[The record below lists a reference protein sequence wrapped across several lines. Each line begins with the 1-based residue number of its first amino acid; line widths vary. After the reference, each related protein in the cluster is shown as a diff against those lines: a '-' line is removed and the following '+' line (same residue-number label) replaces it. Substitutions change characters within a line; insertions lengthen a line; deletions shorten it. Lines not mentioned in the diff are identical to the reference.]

1 MNSLSAWA
9 ALVLVAVGLTLV
21 AYHFSLSALR
31 VTAAVAALATAAYLT
46 WYGLGHFASPAGS
59 LSDAFTRGADAL
71 IVSLVPAG
79 RVAPG
84 HDVPGPGQIGWLV
97 IIVLLVI
104 GYRELEAWSLHW
116 QARSL
121 DTSALSQD
129 RQDDAPGGRRGA
141 MTDKERHDRL
151 VAELKFRLPAVE
163 VRSPSIFPGGS
174 RSGGLASIAEAS
186 GIDGSGLA
194 AAVIRFFGMLWPRP
208 RQLQVR
214 VWVEPAPGQVQAD
227 GITRVTVDLEDPRT
241 GASIASKT
249 LAASNLDDAASVVAG
264 YVARNIFVN
273 DPTAPPWCT
282 GAADGRDL
290 AAMLLARQVRIYPE
304 SEDTVKNARSTQIQ
318 ILKNAA
324 GSSLCAG
331 VVRYELAQ
339 LHDLEGEHVPALLLH
354 ATNRER
360 YPRFY
365 RGRFRLAMSMKMVAS
380 RGEEIGVAEAAEL
393 REALKILCRCGVT
406 KACGH
411 QVWPGHGEMP
421 AWLRAEL
428 LDAARQELRAIR
440 RHLLF
445 WPVVWQSFWHRDER
459 GILKPYLRLP
469 YRQAFHDGICVAL
482 LDVAVRQALLAG
494 QDGDRTARPPAAAGL
509 PHSRALM
516 RIAAAIAGDSSAV
529 ADHLGLR
536 PVKPGRGHAPM
547 VRRLG
552 TRLWPWA
559 CRTRSWQAAY
569 NLACAYAA
577 IAEDRMRELEE
588 CRKMPADAPARTRAS
603 HLEDK
608 LRRLAG
614 QVVTSLEFAV
624 SNPEC
629 EMERPWEWIANDPD
643 FSVLRS
649 SRDKCVMEF
658 LAFLC
663 TQKERDYPS
672 RPVDEPP
679 GSPLVY
685 LAPARAAV
693 GHEERI
699 VATEFARWLRARSCG

>member
-9 ALVLVAVGLTLV
+9 AFVLVAAGLTLV

-31 VTAAVAALATAAYLT
+31 VTAALATLATAVYLT

-71 IVSLVPAG
+71 IVSLVRVG
-79 RVAPG
+79 REPSG
-84 HDVPGPGQIGWLV
+84 HAVPGPGRIGWLV

-121 DTSALSQD
+121 DTSALGQD
-129 RQDDAPGGRRGA
+129 RQDDARGGPKGA
-141 MTDKERHDRL
+141 LTDKERHDRL

-186 GIDGSGLA
+186 GIEGSGLA

-214 VWVEPAPGQVQAD
+214 VWVEPDPGQQAKTD
-227 GITRVTVDLEDPRT
+227 DITRVTVDLEDPWT

-249 LAASNLDDAASVVAG
+249 LAASNLDDAACVVAG

-304 SEDTVKNARSTQIQ
+304 SEDTVKDARSTQIQ

-393 REALKILCRCGVT
+393 RNALKILCRCGVT
-406 KACGH
+406 KACGTK
-411 QVWPGHGEMP
+411 VWPGHGEMP

-440 RHLLF
+440 RHLML
-445 WPVVWQSFWHRDER
+445 WHIVWQSFWHRDDR
-459 GILKPYLRLP
+459 GILEPYLRLP

-482 LDVAVRQALLAG
+482 LDVAVREALLAG
-494 QDGDRTARPPAAAGL
+494 QEGGRAAARL
-509 PHSRALM
+509 PHPRAVM
-516 RIAAAIAGDSSAV
+516 RIVAAIAGDSSAV

-536 PVKPGRGHAPM
+536 PAKPGQEHVPM

-552 TRLWPWA
+552 TRLWPGA

-588 CRKMPADAPARTRAS
+588 CRQRPADAPARTRAS
-603 HLEDK
+603 RLEDE
-608 LRRLAG
+608 LRGLVG

-658 LAFLC
+658 LAFLR

-672 RPVDEPP
+672 RPVDEPLRP
-679 GSPLVY
+679 G
-685 LAPARAAV
+685 A
-693 GHEERI
+693 G
-699 VATEFARWLRARSCG
+699 TDGEFARWLRARSCG